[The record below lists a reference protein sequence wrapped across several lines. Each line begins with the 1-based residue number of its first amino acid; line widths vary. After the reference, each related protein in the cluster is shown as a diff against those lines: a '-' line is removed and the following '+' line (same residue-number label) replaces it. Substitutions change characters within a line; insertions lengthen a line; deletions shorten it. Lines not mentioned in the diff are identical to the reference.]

1 MLSKINDQGFRS
13 SGILWFDDSA
23 SREQHLYGN
32 KEPSHLFHSLKD
44 SQGKLAPLDCDQVVV
59 NGRGSLLGLVPPDL
73 EHSCSLTWIA
83 KDPLEG
89 VRRAV

>member
-59 NGRGSLLGLVPPDL
+59 DGRGSLLGFEVVVAAFKAINFSDCLFM
-73 EHSCSLTWIA
+73 A
-83 KDPLEG
+83 RG
-89 VRRAV
+89 F